1 MRIITGKY
9 KGRTLVA
16 PKEDARPTL
25 DRTKE
30 TLFNVLNPKI
40 SGSVVLD
47 LFAGSGQLAL
57 ECLSR
62 NASRAVLCDNSN
74 NAVRAINAN
83 FQKVGETPE
92 LYKCDYSQCLARVAN
107 LDANLV
113 FVDPPY
119 KAGVY
124 QDVLEKLQSH
134 NVVAAGGTVVCE
146 HAATDA
152 LPQKVGNFEVYD
164 ERKIG
169 TVKFTFFV
177 NRVEEE

>member
-40 SGSVVLD
+40 GGSVVLD

-62 NASRAVLCDNSN
+62 NAARAVLCDNSSD
-74 NAVRAINAN
+74 AVRAIVAN

-92 LYKCDYSQCLARVAN
+92 LFKCDYSQCLARVAGLN
-107 LDANLV
+107 ADIV

-124 QDVLEKLQSH
+124 VDVLEKLQKFD
-134 NVVAAGGTVVCE
+134 VVVDGGTVVCE
-146 HAATDA
+146 HSVEDE
-152 LPQKVGNFEVYD
+152 LPQSVGKFVVCD

-169 TVKFTFFV
+169 TVKFTFYCY
-177 NRVEEE
+177 NSEEL